1 MKDCSTREVAMN
13 NRLITRREFCSA
25 GAAVSALIF
34 SGEFSLLAAK
44 GKGKSAPSS
53 LPYAIADYAGGIG
66 KYIPLTG
73 SEKRFVYRRYNWP
86 VNKGGARSL
95 SKLTVETAADRSVMT
110 QLLDNG
116 AGEIMMKLEVHGN
129 SAGGIRGWNLDNSI
143 DNPVGIPAEK
153 LLVKESG
160 TVDGASVRI
169 NRGKYTETVSHANP
183 LFALWQLFALAP
195 QLATKTKPAVIDL
208 LDDGIVILPNQTI
221 AFDGSVSF
229 PDSTGKQME
238 YDSYALYGTG
248 MEPVHFLYHQGA
260 MPQMVTAF
268 MRMYVLESA
277 V

>member
-1 MKDCSTREVAMN
+1 MN
-13 NRLITRREFCSA
+13 KHVMTRREFCSA

-44 GKGKSAPSS
+44 EINVHSL
-53 LPYAIADYAGGIG
+53 LPYAVADYAHGIG
-66 KYIPLTG
+66 KYVTLTG
-73 SEKRFVYRRYNWP
+73 SEKRFVYRRHNWP
-86 VNKGGARSL
+86 VTGGGAKSRSQL
-95 SKLTVETAADRSVMT
+95 IVETAGDQSVMT

-116 AGEIMMKLEVHGN
+116 AGKIMMKLSVSGN
-129 SAGGIRGWNLDNSI
+129 SNGGIRGWALDSSI
-143 DNPVGIPAEK
+143 DNPVGIPADK
-153 LLVKESG
+153 LLVKEAGTVSG
-160 TVDGASVRI
+160 TSVKI
-169 NRGKYTETVSHANP
+169 NRGKYTETVTHVNP
-183 LFALWQLFALAP
+183 VFALWQLFALVP

-260 MPQMVTAF
+260 MPQLVTAF